1 MLLPATQTLLTVAV
15 SRLFVS
21 MCCLRNETFFFGRYF
36 DTDELLRDV
45 NQEIKKKSIYFLELI
60 LELRTALTAIASKHT
75 QFVSPL
81 STERSVAYGSYLDI
95 FGPPNATEY
104 FANIIGLVAR

>member
-1 MLLPATQTLLTVAV
+1 MKP
-15 SRLFVS
+15 
-21 MCCLRNETFFFGRYF
+21 FFCRYF